1 MTIKIRLDDEC
12 ENGHQDFSITGD
24 IYQKGKPKTDR
35 YFLSGGCIHEEILK
49 VRPDLKIFVNLHLS
63 DYDGVPMHP
72 TANMIYFLKV
82 GFSKTPIDSP
92 LFASELC
99 EYYRMNE
106 AQYNAIKEARNEIDL
121 SLLLQST
128 GVLKAWKDEATKAIE
143 ILENLTG
150 KKFVN
155 DSKRSQLVI
164 PTDEAI
170 KEEEQKVK
178 SGYYSNEAK
187 QARKDAERGA
197 AIEKIEKER
206 ADKLNRVNLEF
217 NAQKAVFMFG
227 LPTNNFIFYSHSL
240 EGCFNW
246 KSYETQISQSQLD
259 TFLSSEIYNSLC
271 KGVKFY
277 LSTKK

>member
-1 MTIKIRLDDEC
+1 M
-12 ENGHQDFSITGD
+12 
-24 IYQKGKPKTDR
+24 
-35 YFLSGGCIHEEILK
+35 
-49 VRPDLKIFVNLHLS
+49 
-63 DYDGVPMHP
+63 
-72 TANMIYFLKV
+72 
-82 GFSKTPIDSP
+82 
-92 LFASELC
+92 
-99 EYYRMNE
+99 
-106 AQYNAIKEARNEIDL
+106 
-121 SLLLQST
+121 LQST